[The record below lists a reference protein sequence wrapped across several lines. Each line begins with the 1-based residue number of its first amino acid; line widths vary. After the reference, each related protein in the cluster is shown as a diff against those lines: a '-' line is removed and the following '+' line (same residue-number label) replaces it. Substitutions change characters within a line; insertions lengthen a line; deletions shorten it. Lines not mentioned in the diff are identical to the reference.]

1 MDLSIQPI
9 ATIGSAVVLLLTMV
23 YYNRGLDA
31 KIDDTRHS
39 LYAKIDDTRQSLD
52 AKIDD
57 TRQALDTK
65 IDDTREALDSKI
77 DDTRQAL
84 DSKID
89 DTSQALDAK
98 IDDVRRELKSD
109 IASVEEKADRANQ
122 YHIEIRGDLKALTE
136 KVDCI
141 QKQVDSIERR
151 IA

>member
-1 MDLSIQPI
+1 MYLRLLMLTALEASPHMDLSIEPI
-9 ATIGSAVVLLLTMV
+9 ETIGSAVVLLLTMV
-23 YYNRGLDA
+23 YYNRGLDT

-39 LYAKIDDTRQSLD
+39 LN

-57 TRQALDTK
+57 TRQALDAK
-65 IDDTREALDSKI
+65 IDDT
-77 DDTRQAL
+77 
-84 DSKID
+84 
-89 DTSQALDAK
+89 
-98 IDDVRRELKSD
+98 RRELKSD